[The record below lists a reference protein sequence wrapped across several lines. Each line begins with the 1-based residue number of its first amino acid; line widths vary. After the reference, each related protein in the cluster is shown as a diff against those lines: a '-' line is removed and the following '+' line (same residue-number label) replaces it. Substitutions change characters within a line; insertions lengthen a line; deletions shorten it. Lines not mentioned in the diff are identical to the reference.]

1 MATGARSVLIVDDE
15 ELFLRTVA
23 DGFRTNPW
31 RIELLT
37 ARNGREALV
46 VLGSR
51 HIDLVLTDLKMP
63 EVDGFELIA
72 AMTRAFPDTPILVM
86 TAFGTPEIEK
96 RLRGHGLSQY
106 LEKPLAFKVLA
117 DRVLSTLAT
126 SASGAL
132 KGITLASFLQ
142 IIQLDRKTCALRIL
156 SRDRAGILRFE
167 KGELLDAAT
176 GNLVGDDA
184 ALEIVCWDDTQIEI
198 HPHRHVAQRTV
209 HGSLTELLMEGIR
222 RKDERGREA
231 PLSAYPPAAMGA
243 AQAAAW
249 RSPLGAAAATAPNAA
264 SFFAEDAPES
274 PPAGTPIPQ
283 PVPPT
288 APRSAV
294 TASKENDNMSAK
306 EKLQELTNLDGFQG
320 VAVFTPTG
328 EELVVIGGSVTNMK
342 EVGVLANNVLMNAQ
356 KASLEMGAGRGQV
369 VHVEGEKAQIL
380 VRCTNEGTDPL
391 KSQPGRAHIHTVL
404 VLKPDASLGMAKL
417 KLGQVVEK
425 MTEDFR

>member
-15 ELFLRTVA
+15 EPFLRTVA

-31 RIELLT
+31 RVELVT
-37 ARNGREALV
+37 ARNGREALL

-86 TAFGTPEIEK
+86 TAFGTPEIER

-117 DRVLSTLAT
+117 DRVLATLAT

-132 KGITLASFLQ
+132 KGITLPSFLQ

-167 KGELLDAAT
+167 RGELLDAAT
-176 GNLVGDDA
+176 GSLAGDDA

-209 HGSLTELLMEGIR
+209 HQSLTELLMEGIR
-222 RKDERGREA
+222 RKDERGRDA
-231 PLSAYPPAAMGA
+231 PRSAYPSAVLDAAEA
-243 AQAAAW
+243 TAW
-249 RSPLGAAAATAPNAA
+249 RSPLGADEPTISLATPGLAERAPKG
-264 SFFAEDAPES
+264 
-274 PPAGTPIPQ
+274 PPAELPIPQ
-283 PVPPT
+283 YVPPT

-294 TASKENDNMSAK
+294 TASKENDHMSAK
-306 EKLQELTNLDGFQG
+306 DKLQELTNLEGFQG
-320 VAVFTPTG
+320 AAVYTPTG
-328 EELVVIGGSVTNMK
+328 EELCMIGGGVANMK

-417 KLGQVVEK
+417 KLGQVVDK
-425 MTEDFR
+425 LVEDFR

>member
-15 ELFLRTVA
+15 EPFLRTVA

-31 RIELLT
+31 RIDLLT
-37 ARNGREALV
+37 ARNGREALLA
-46 VLGSR
+46 LGSR

-176 GNLVGDDA
+176 GNLTGDDA

-198 HPHRHVAQRTV
+198 HPHRQVAQRTV
-209 HGSLTELLMEGIR
+209 HQSLTEVLMEGIR
-222 RKDERGREA
+222 RKDERGRDA
-231 PLSAYPPAAMGA
+231 SLSVAPPAAVGGADFAAASVPGGARPPSGLHSFAGLADAA
-243 AQAAAW
+243 AQSQSS
-249 RSPLGAAAATAPNAA
+249 RP
-264 SFFAEDAPES
+264 
-274 PPAGTPIPQ
+274 PIPQ

-294 TASKENDNMSAK
+294 TASKENDIMSAK
-306 EKLQELTNLDGFQG
+306 DKLQELTNLEGFQG
-320 VAVFTPTG
+320 AAVFTPSG
-328 EELVVIGGSVTNMK
+328 EELCVIGGSVTNMK

-425 MTEDFR
+425 MAEDFR

>member
-15 ELFLRTVA
+15 EPFLRTVA

-31 RIELLT
+31 RIDLLT
-37 ARNGREALV
+37 ARNGREALL

-156 SRDRAGILRFE
+156 SRERAGILRFE

-176 GNLVGDDA
+176 GTLTGDDA

-209 HGSLTELLMEGIR
+209 HQSLTEVLMEGIR
-222 RKDERGREA
+222 RKDERGRDGA
-231 PLSAYPPAAMGA
+231 LSVAPPAAGGAGA
-243 AQAAAW
+243 A
-249 RSPLGAAAATAPNAA
+249 SPGYPSFADSIAPG
-264 SFFAEDAPES
+264 
-274 PPAGTPIPQ
+274 PPARAPIHE

-288 APRSAV
+288 ASRSAV
-294 TASKENDNMSAK
+294 TASKENENMSAK
-306 EKLQELTNLDGFQG
+306 DKLQELTNLDGFQG
-320 VAVFTPTG
+320 AAVFTPTG

-417 KLGQVVEK
+417 KLGQVVDK